1 MNSWFLL
8 MPQDTSRLS
17 LHYLVSGQ
25 TSLIASEFQF
35 LVRPGKSRPGIRLD
49 QESPSTNQLMLDSI
63 LSQSSAQLLHKL
75 RNPSLQSELP
85 IHSTILSEKLQQ
97 HHTDP
102 LLNPNTQGRDK
113 RSQGQT
119 PPRTTSLTP
128 SNTVKSIRHN
138 GSNSMQVP
146 LRQGGAGLLYIFGG
160 QDPPAR

>member
-1 MNSWFLL
+1 VNSWFLL

-75 RNPSLQSELP
+75 RNPSLQSKLP
-85 IHSTILSEKLQQ
+85 IQSTILSAKLQQ
-97 HHTDP
+97 NHTDSYSTSTRGK
-102 LLNPNTQGRDK
+102 NKG
-113 RSQGQT
+113 SQGQ
-119 PPRTTSLTP
+119 PPPWSTNPTP
-128 SNTVKSIRHN
+128 SDTMK
-138 GSNSMQVP
+138 QF
-146 LRQGGAGLLYIFGG
+146 GASPFEAGRGWPFIHFWW
-160 QDPPAR
+160 ARPTCQIVQN